1 MERLLGSRPSTA
13 IDLHVVPTT
22 SPHAPRGA
30 PYEEYSES
38 ANLAKLR
45 SPLAAAIKRAN
56 EAHKQAMAQMPTGGP
71 DTKRAA
77 ERVVAAAHPDRAPL
91 KIKAVGADSYR
102 GVGTV
107 ERNQKRAAHRAQ
119 QRARRADRE
128 KTSP

>member
-38 ANLAKLR
+38 ANLAKIR

-71 DTKRAA
+71 DTKGAA

-91 KIKAVGADSYR
+91 KIKAVGAESYR

-107 ERNQKRAAHRAQ
+107 KRNQKRAAHRAQ
-119 QRARRADRE
+119 QRARRAGRE